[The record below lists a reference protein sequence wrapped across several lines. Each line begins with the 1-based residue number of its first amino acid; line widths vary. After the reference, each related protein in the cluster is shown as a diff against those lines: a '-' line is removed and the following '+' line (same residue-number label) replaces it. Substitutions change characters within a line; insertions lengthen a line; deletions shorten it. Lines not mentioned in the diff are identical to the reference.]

1 MDTNEKKKGK
11 FTEKYRVFLTTH
23 KGLVRDN
30 NEDNFTIN
38 NVSKKLEYKNV
49 SFVSEHDEPV
59 LAAVFDGMGGE
70 SKGEYASFI
79 SAKIAKGLYTAV
91 RDSENVSME
100 ELVNSYVQSANNE
113 IRNFL
118 EQNRCRTGGSTVVA
132 AVNKNQMIFPFSLGD
147 SRIYLLRDGVLSQ
160 VSKDQTLAMKKYEA
174 NIYTLE
180 EAEKSLDSH
189 KLTSFLGVDYYRQGL
204 TPQLYEPVEMQPTDK
219 LLLCSDGLYDELSL
233 IEIQNIINNNPEN
246 PTLELVRAALNSG
259 GNDNVTC
266 VLIERVTKGDDE

>member
-132 AVNKNQMIFPFSLGD
+132 AVIKNQMIFPFSLGD
-147 SRIYLLRDGVLSQ
+147 SRIYLLRDGVLTQ